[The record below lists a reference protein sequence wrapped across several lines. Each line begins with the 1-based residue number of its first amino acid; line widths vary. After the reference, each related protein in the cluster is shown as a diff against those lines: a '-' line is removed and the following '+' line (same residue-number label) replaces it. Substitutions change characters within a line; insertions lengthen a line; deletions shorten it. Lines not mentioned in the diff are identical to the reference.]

1 MVAFL
6 YLAAWGKKKV
16 EEGEGGEGG
25 AEVGGGKG

>member
-16 EEGEGGEGG
+16 EEGGEGG